1 MFNLSAYLARIALKE
16 APTPTV
22 EGLRILQRAHRLA
35 IPFENLDLLLG
46 REISLD
52 PAIRFD
58 KLVTRRRG
66 GYCFEQNPLLLDAM
80 HALGFDA
87 RLLLGRVWLGATELP
102 PRTHA
107 LLLTTIDGAPW
118 IADAGFGGSDCPPM
132 KLEAH
137 EVASADGTRHRLSHE
152 PELGWVLERL
162 GTPLSTDGRGADE
175 GWVRQYSF
183 ATDPAAPE
191 DVAAANAFVSTLPG
205 GRFTSNIVTSMVL
218 PTGFA
223 SIFNRNYRRSSA
235 KGGVEEKV
243 ISSAK
248 MLQIR
253 LSLMFGIDLSDEEIA
268 TLWNRTA

>member
-1 MFNLSAYLARIALKE
+1 MFDLAAYLARIALKE
-16 APTPTV
+16 APSLSV
-22 EGLRILQRAHRLA
+22 DGLRQLQRAHRLA
-35 IPFENLDLLLG
+35 IPFENFDLLFG
-46 REISLD
+46 RGISLD

-58 KLVTRRRG
+58 KLVTRKRG

-80 HALGFDA
+80 RALGFEA

-102 PRTHA
+102 PRTHT
-107 LLLTTIDGAPW
+107 LLLVNISGEQW

-132 KLEAH
+132 KLAPH
-137 EVASADGTRHRLSHE
+137 EVESPDGTRHRLSHD
-152 PELGWVLERL
+152 PALGWVLDRR
-162 GTPLSTDGRGADE
+162 GPATATDGRGGGD

-183 ATDPAAPE
+183 TTDAVTDTE
-191 DVAAANAFVSTLPG
+191 VAEANHYVATLPG
-205 GRFTSNIVTSMVL
+205 GRFTSNVVASLVL

-223 SIFNRNYRRSSA
+223 SLFNRSYRRSSA

-243 ISSAK
+243 ISSSK

-253 LSLMFGIDLSDEEIA
+253 LSLMFGIDLRDDEVA